1 MADGKVEV
9 HIERTPED
17 VWAVISDFGGLDGW
31 MPGVDGCDLD
41 GDVRTLN
48 TNGMEIKER
57 LVSQDDGARTQS
69 YSIVEGPIPV
79 EHHLATLSVEPDG
92 EGSRFT
98 WAWEVRPDEM
108 EALFSSIYEGSA
120 QAVKDQLES

>member
-108 EALFSSIYEGSA
+108 AALFSSIYEGSA